1 MQSGVILKRQI
12 KPLPYRA
19 YFCAVLFLVITGWIA
34 SLYLA
39 HSHYKNYA
47 DLQYQSFC
55 AISNAINCDTVS
67 QSPYSII
74 FIPIP
79 IWGVIGYTLLMLL
92 MPCAWGK
99 EFRDGRMW
107 SLFLWIALT
116 FTCISISLAIVS
128 TYLIGSYC
136 ILCIVTYLVNLFLLC
151 YGWLIRRRF
160 ATQGLIQDTCEDFRF
175 IWQRRRR
182 FLPILSA
189 FIAVVIV
196 LIALLPPYWHMKP
209 PRLSR
214 NIPSGLTDEGHPWMG
229 ATNPATEISLFS
241 DYQCFQCKKM
251 HVYLREIIAQNPQK
265 IRLIHRHY
273 PMDHE
278 FNFIVKAPFHVGS
291 GKMALLAIYAASKGK
306 FWEMNDLLFEIAGRQ
321 KQIDLKWVAEKTG
334 LETAELLRA
343 LRDPVIRNM
352 LSRDVWQGMKLRIYG
367 TPTFVIDGKV
377 YSGNIPSDIL
387 NKYLGQ
393 TVRIYP
399 VSRCLKQSEKIG

>member
-1 MQSGVILKRQI
+1 MLSGVISKRPI

-19 YFCAVLFLVITGWIA
+19 YFFAVLFLIVTGWIA

-39 HSHYKNYA
+39 HSHYKNYT

-92 MPCAWGK
+92 MPSAWGK
-99 EFRDGRMW
+99 ECRDGRTW
-107 SLFLWIALT
+107 SLFLWIALI
-116 FTCISISLAIVS
+116 FTCISIALAIVS

-136 ILCIVTYLVNLFLLC
+136 ILCIVTYFVNLFLLW
-151 YGWLIRRRF
+151 YAWLIRKRF
-160 ATQGLIQDTCEDFRF
+160 TTQGLIQATHEDFRF

-182 FLPILSA
+182 LLPVLSA
-189 FIAVVIV
+189 FIVGVLL
-196 LIALLPPYWHMKP
+196 LIALLPSYWHMRP
-209 PRLSR
+209 PRRSID
-214 NIPSGLTDEGHPWMG
+214 IPSGFTDDGYPWIG
-229 ATNPATEISLFS
+229 ATDPAIEILLFS

-251 HVYLREIIAQNPQK
+251 HMYLRQLIAQNPHK
-265 IRLIHRHY
+265 IRLIQRHY

-306 FWEMNDLLFEIAGRQ
+306 FWEMNDLLFEITGRQ
-321 KQIDLKWVAEKTG
+321 KQIDLNWVAEKTG
-334 LETAELLRA
+334 LKTVDLVLA
-343 LRDPVIRNM
+343 LKDPVIRSK
-352 LSRDVWQGMKLRIYG
+352 LSRDVWQGMKLRILG
-367 TPTFVIDGKV
+367 TPSFVINDNL
-377 YSGNIPSDIL
+377 YAGNIPPDVL
-387 NKYLGQ
+387 QKYL
-393 TVRIYP
+393 
-399 VSRCLKQSEKIG
+399 K